1 MQLQSDIDRIT
12 EWAQQ
17 WIEKLH
23 PLKSE
28 SLFITRELYKP
39 THPDLFMSNTK
50 IPVVQNY
57 KHLGIFISDDCT
69 WDCHIKS
76 STDKAWKRLN
86 MMRTLKTRLDRK
98 TLQIIISPSS
108 GN

>member
-12 EWAQQ
+12 EWAQK

-50 IPVVQNY
+50 IPVVQNH

-108 GN
+108 CN